1 LERAFLFNSKHA
13 TPAVNWWGDEHM
25 AEEQAKQVTE
35 NGQTSEQGGEGTANA
50 GGAEKKTFSQD
61 EVNRMI
67 KARAEREIQALLRA
81 KGLAGMDELEALV
94 QAKNAAKEAEM
105 SELQKAQERAA
116 QLEKQLADAAEKQKA
131 LMTQSDI
138 TAKAAKL
145 GIIDPDA
152 AYKLLN
158 RSELEYGDD
167 GAPTNTETLLV
178 ALLKEKPYLAG
189 GGASAMN
196 PAKSSGNQKDPIL
209 TAARKA
215 AGLS

>member
-1 LERAFLFNSKHA
+1 
-13 TPAVNWWGDEHM
+13 M
-25 AEEQAKQVTE
+25 AEQEAKQASEDT
-35 NGQTSEQGGEGTANA
+35 QTSEQAGEATANGGGA
-50 GGAEKKTFSQD
+50 GGQVFSQD
-61 EVNRMI
+61 DVNRII
-67 KARAEREIQALLRA
+67 KARAERELKAVLA
-81 KGLAGMDELEALV
+81 DVGLADLGELKTLV
-94 QAKNAAKEAEM
+94 QQKREAEDANK
-105 SELQKAQERAA
+105 SELAKAQERAA
-116 QLEKQLADAAEKQKA
+116 ELEKQLADAVEKQKT
-131 LMTQSDI
+131 LSTLSDI

>member
-1 LERAFLFNSKHA
+1 
-13 TPAVNWWGDEHM
+13 M
-25 AEEQAKQVTE
+25 AEQEANQVNE
-35 NGQTSEQGGEGTANA
+35 NPQTSEQAGKATVNGDGA
-50 GGAEKKTFSQD
+50 GGQVFSQD

-67 KARAEREIQALLRA
+67 KARAERELKAVLA
-81 KGLAGMDELEALV
+81 DVGLSDLGELKTLV
-94 QAKNAAKEAEM
+94 QQKRAAEDANK
-105 SELQKAQERAA
+105 SELAKAQERAA
-116 QLEKQLADAAEKQKA
+116 ELEKQLADAAEKQKA
-131 LMTQSDI
+131 LMTQNDI
-138 TAKAAKL
+138 AAKAAKL
-145 GIIDPDA
+145 GIVDPDA

>member
-1 LERAFLFNSKHA
+1 
-13 TPAVNWWGDEHM
+13 M
-25 AEEQAKQVTE
+25 AEQEANQVNE
-35 NGQTSEQGGEGTANA
+35 NPQTSEQAGKATVNGDGA
-50 GGAEKKTFSQD
+50 GGQVFSQD

-67 KARAEREIQALLRA
+67 KARAERELKAVLA
-81 KGLAGMDELEALV
+81 DVGLSDLGELKTLV
-94 QAKNAAKEAEM
+94 QQKRAAEDANK
-105 SELQKAQERAA
+105 SELAKAQERAA
-116 QLEKQLADAAEKQKA
+116 ELEKQLADAAEKQKA

>member
-1 LERAFLFNSKHA
+1 
-13 TPAVNWWGDEHM
+13 M
-25 AEEQAKQVTE
+25 AEQEANQVNE
-35 NGQTSEQGGEGTANA
+35 NPQTSEQAGKATVNGDGA
-50 GGAEKKTFSQD
+50 GGQVFSQD

-67 KARAEREIQALLRA
+67 KARAERELKAVLA
-81 KGLAGMDELEALV
+81 DVGLADLGELKTLV
-94 QAKNAAKEAEM
+94 QQKRAAEDANK
-105 SELQKAQERAA
+105 SELAKAQERAA
-116 QLEKQLADAAEKQKA
+116 ELEKQLADAAEKQKA
-131 LMTQSDI
+131 LMTQNDI
-138 TAKAAKL
+138 AAKAAKL
-145 GIIDPDA
+145 GIVDPDA

>member
-1 LERAFLFNSKHA
+1 
-13 TPAVNWWGDEHM
+13 M

-35 NGQTSEQGGEGTANA
+35 NGQTSEQGGESTANA

-61 EVNRMI
+61 DVNRMI

-152 AYKLLN
+152 AYRLLDT
-158 RSELEYGDD
+158 SKLEYDEAGQ
-167 GAPTNTETLLV
+167 PTNSEALLT

-189 GGASAMN
+189 GGASAMS

>member
-1 LERAFLFNSKHA
+1 
-13 TPAVNWWGDEHM
+13 M
-25 AEEQAKQVTE
+25 AEQEANQGTE
-35 NGQTSEQGGEGTANA
+35 NPQTSEQAGKATVNGDGA
-50 GGAEKKTFSQD
+50 GGQVFSQD

-67 KARAEREIQALLRA
+67 KARAERELKAVLA
-81 KGLAGMDELEALV
+81 DVGLADLGELKTLV
-94 QAKNAAKEAEM
+94 QQKRAAEDANK
-105 SELQKAQERAA
+105 SELAKAQERAA
-116 QLEKQLADAAEKQKA
+116 ELEKQLADAAEKQKA
-131 LMTQSDI
+131 LMTQNDI
-138 TAKAAKL
+138 AAKAAKL

>member
-1 LERAFLFNSKHA
+1 
-13 TPAVNWWGDEHM
+13 M
-25 AEEQAKQVTE
+25 AEQEANQGTE
-35 NGQTSEQGGEGTANA
+35 NPQTSEQAGEATANGGGA
-50 GGAEKKTFSQD
+50 GGQVFSQD

-67 KARAEREIQALLRA
+67 KARAERELKAVLA
-81 KGLAGMDELEALV
+81 DVGLADLGELKTLV
-94 QAKNAAKEAEM
+94 QQKRAAEDANK
-105 SELQKAQERAA
+105 SELAKAQERAA
-116 QLEKQLADAAEKQKA
+116 ELEKQLADAAEKQKT
-131 LMTQSDI
+131 LSTLSDI

-145 GIIDPDA
+145 GIVDPDA

-158 RSELEYGDD
+158 RSALEYGDD

>member
-1 LERAFLFNSKHA
+1 MFNSKYA

-25 AEEQAKQVTE
+25 ADEQAKQVTE
-35 NGQTSEQGGEGTANA
+35 NGQTSEQGGEVTANA
-50 GGAEKKTFSQD
+50 GGAEKQTFSQD
-61 EVNRMI
+61 DVNRMI

-152 AYKLLN
+152 AYRLLDT
-158 RSELEYGDD
+158 SKLEYDEAGQ
-167 GAPTNTETLLV
+167 PTNSE
-178 ALLKEKPYLAG
+178 ALLTGLLKDKPYLAG